1 MSNRTQTEAIL
12 AHLKS
17 GKTIT
22 PMDALNL
29 YGCMRLGARIFDIRA
44 MGYNVFMELKSV
56 RNRFGHTVNFAQYK
70 LEESG
75 SNTKEIA

>member
-1 MSNRTQTEAIL
+1 MSKKTQTAAIL

-29 YGCMRLGARIFDIRA
+29 YGTMRLGARIFDIRA
-44 MGYNVFMELKSV
+44 MGYNVTMTLQTVK
-56 RNRFGHTVNFAQYK
+56 NRFGQKVSFAQYK

>member
-17 GKTIT
+17 GRTIT

-29 YGCMRLGARIFDIRA
+29 YGCMRLGARIFDIRH
-44 MGYNVFMELKSV
+44 MGYDISMTLQTVK
-56 RNRFGHTVNFAQYK
+56 NRFGHTVSFAQYK
-70 LEESG
+70 LEDASA
-75 SNTKEIA
+75 NTKESA